1 MITDTY
7 IVSDYCLEE
16 IIVMQLVKY
25 SYRLMLELATSQ
37 PRTAPLRPRYL
48 GIKQIIGLSGEKKKR
63 TTGQEEKKDDN
74 HRLRVAVCLF
84 ISSYSNNM
92 YERHCSVLVLIS
104 ISFLHSII
112 KRYKSCNYHTEQMNS
127 QPQHSFMFNMT
138 QTSSNHS
145 SKTEDQQSPR
155 TLSPSSNTD

>member
-48 GIKQIIGLSGEKKKR
+48 GIKQIIGLSGEKKKEDNWTR
-63 TTGQEEKKDDN
+63 RKK
-74 HRLRVAVCLF
+74 R
-84 ISSYSNNM
+84 
-92 YERHCSVLVLIS
+92 
-104 ISFLHSII
+104 
-112 KRYKSCNYHTEQMNS
+112 
-127 QPQHSFMFNMT
+127 
-138 QTSSNHS
+138 
-145 SKTEDQQSPR
+145 
-155 TLSPSSNTD
+155 